1 MRLAFI
7 SDIHANL
14 EALEAV
20 LEDIDKQVS
29 IDEII
34 CLGDIVGYGANPNE
48 CAEIVRKKSGT
59 ILLGNHDA
67 AAVNLLATHHFNSH
81 AKIAIEWTA
90 GALNNDVRS
99 FLLSLP
105 LIATRDALTLVHSTP
120 YEPNMWYYIT
130 SLEEAAFNF
139 QYFETDACLVGHTH
153 IPIIIVLDKKKE
165 VYVHQA
171 VRVNLREMEGSRF
184 LINVGSVGQ
193 PRDRNPQSCYAILD
207 TEKGD
212 FAYRRVPYD
221 IEKAQAKMKKIKMP
235 EFLINRLKDGR

>member
-1 MRLAFI
+1 MRFAFV

-20 LEDIDKQVS
+20 FKDIEGQDV
-29 IDEII
+29 DEVI

-48 CAEIVRKKSGT
+48 CADLVRQKCT
-59 ILLGNHDA
+59 YILLGNHDA

-81 AKIAIEWTA
+81 AKIAIEWTSA
-90 GALNNDVRS
+90 NLNNDVRS

-105 LIATRDALTLVHSTP
+105 LVLTRETLTLVHSTP

-139 QYFETDACLVGHTH
+139 QYFDTQVCLVGHTH
-153 IPIIIVLDKKKE
+153 IPIMIVLDEKKE

-171 VRVNLREMEGSRF
+171 SQINLHDIKESRI
-184 LINVGSVGQ
+184 LINVGSIGQ
-193 PRDRNPQSCYAILD
+193 PRDRNPDSCYAILD
-207 TEKGD
+207 TILGD
-212 FAYRRVPYD
+212 FFYRRVPYN

-235 EFLINRLKDGR
+235 EFLINRLIEGR

>member
-7 SDIHANL
+7 SDIHANF
-14 EALEAV
+14 EALESV
-20 LEDIDKQVS
+20 LADIEQQKV
-29 IDEII
+29 DEII

-48 CAEIVRKKSGT
+48 CAEIVRKKSST

-90 GALNNDVRS
+90 GALKTDIRS

-105 LIATRDALTLVHSTP
+105 LTITRDALTLVHSTP

-139 QYFETDACLVGHTH
+139 QYFETNVCLVGHTH

-171 VRVNLREMEGSRF
+171 TRVNVREMNGSRL

-193 PRDRNPQSCYAILD
+193 PRDRNPQSCYAIFN
-207 TEKGD
+207 TETGD
-212 FAYRRVPYD
+212 FVYHRVTYD

-235 EFLINRLKDGR
+235 EFLITRLREGR

>member
-20 LEDIDKQVS
+20 LADIGQQK
-29 IDEII
+29 IEETI

-48 CAEIVRKKSGT
+48 CAELVREKTLT

-67 AAVNLLATHHFNSH
+67 ASVNLLATHHFNSH

-90 GALNNDVRS
+90 GALKNEFKS

-105 LIATRDALTLVHSTP
+105 LTITRDGLTLVHATP

-139 QYFETDACLVGHTH
+139 QYFETDVCLVGHTH
-153 IPIIIVLDKKKE
+153 IPIIIVLDNKKE
-165 VYVHQA
+165 VYVHQGGRIN
-171 VRVNLREMEGSRF
+171 VREMKGSRF

-193 PRDRNPQSCYAILD
+193 PRDRNPQSCYAIFD
-207 TEKGD
+207 TETGD
-212 FAYRRVPYD
+212 FSYRRVAYD

-235 EFLINRLKDGR
+235 EFLVNRLKEGR